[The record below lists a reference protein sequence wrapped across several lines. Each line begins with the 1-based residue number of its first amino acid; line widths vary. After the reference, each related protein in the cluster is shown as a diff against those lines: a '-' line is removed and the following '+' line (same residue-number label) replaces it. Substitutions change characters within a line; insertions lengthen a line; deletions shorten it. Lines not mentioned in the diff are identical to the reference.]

1 MPQLSRIDRVRGCL
15 LGLAVGDALG
25 APLEGLTAQ
34 QIKTHYG
41 RVKNYV
47 DGVQAW
53 KRKPYRWRM
62 RGLYSDDTQ
71 QALALADVLLECGHA
86 DQGRLAAIYVAM
98 AEAKGTFLGVHRG
111 IGRSFRQVLADLQ
124 RGVSP
129 RWSGQMKA
137 GIGAAM
143 RIAPVGLFFE
153 DDPDGFFR
161 AVMES
166 SVTTHRDVRSLSG
179 AMAVAH
185 GVRRLVAGEPRDPS
199 LLLWLASDVARDEAR
214 MTTEGYGEVVISLE
228 PHARAMS
235 KALAHAETL
244 LETPRERAL
253 PALAEEANRHGA
265 EPDCKR
271 PTMGFPPA
279 CIPTCLYV
287 LLTTDS
293 FEEAIQ
299 EIVNLGGDADTT
311 GAILG
316 ALAGAHYG
324 IDEIPSRWLEG
335 LQNREGIENRAL
347 ALARRST
354 DGLSIPDLIA
364 TEMDLNEKEG
374 THLARYASLARQGG
388 DRGANPVI

>member
-1 MPQLSRIDRVRGCL
+1 MPQTSRIDRVRGCL

-34 QIKTHYG
+34 QIRTHYG

-71 QALALADVLLECGHA
+71 QAMALCDVLIDRGRV
-86 DQGRLAAIYVAM
+86 DQARLAELYLAM
-98 AEAKGTFLGVHRG
+98 ADAPGPFLGVHRG
-111 IGRSFRQVLADLQ
+111 VGRSFRQVIDDLR
-124 RGVSP
+124 RGASP
-129 RWSGQMKA
+129 RWSGQTKA

-143 RIAPVGLFFE
+143 RIAPVGLFLE
-153 DDPDGFFR
+153 DDSDGLFG
-161 AVMES
+161 AVMEAS
-166 SVTTHRDVRSLSG
+166 LTTHRDVRSLSG
-179 AMAVAH
+179 ALAVAH
-185 GVRRLVAGEPRDPS
+185 GVRRMAAGESRDPS

-214 MTTEGYGEVVISLE
+214 IVSDGYGDVVLAMDS
-228 PHARAMS
+228 HSKAMS
-235 KALAHAETL
+235 RALAHAESL
-244 LETPRERAL
+244 LELPRDRAL

-293 FEEAIQ
+293 FEEAIL

-324 IDEIPSRWLEG
+324 VDAIPSRWLEG
-335 LQNREGIENRAL
+335 LQNREGIEARASAL
-347 ALARRST
+347 AQGSAE
-354 DGLSIPDLIA
+354 GIVIPELIA
-364 TEMDLNEKEG
+364 TEIDLNVREG
-374 THLARYASLARQGG
+374 SLLSRHAELARQGG
-388 DRGANPVI
+388 DRGANQVI